1 MTLEEFNKDVLA
13 KTPEAIFV
21 VRFEQKTPFGN
32 DFFNGVSYM
41 EFTDD
46 YIGEYP
52 CEDEQRPALITEQPI
67 EEDYVEVVG
76 YVNIQEINLAT
87 MAIIAN
93 TIKRRYDL

>member
-1 MTLEEFNKDVLA
+1 MTLEQFNKEVLS

-21 VRFEQKTPFGN
+21 VRFEQITPFGN
-32 DFFNGVSYM
+32 DYFNGVSCM

-46 YIGEYP
+46 YG
-52 CEDEQRPALITEQPI
+52 DEQRPALITEQPI

-76 YVNIQEINLAT
+76 YVNIQEMNLAA

-93 TIKRRYDL
+93 SIRRRYDL

>member
-1 MTLEEFNKDVLA
+1 MTLEQFNSEVLSQN
-13 KTPEAIFV
+13 PEAIYV

-46 YIGEYP
+46 Y
-52 CEDEQRPALITEQPI
+52 EDEQRPALITEQPI

-76 YVNIQEINLAT
+76 YVNIQEMNLAA

-93 TIKRRYDL
+93 SIKRRYDL

>member
-1 MTLEEFNKDVLA
+1 MTIKEFNKDVLA

-21 VRFEQKTPFGN
+21 VRFEQITPFGN
-32 DFFNGVSYM
+32 DYFNGVSYM
-41 EFTDD
+41 EFIDD
-46 YIGEYP
+46 YYE
-52 CEDEQRPALITEQPI
+52 EEQRPALITEQPI

-93 TIKRRYDL
+93 SIKRRYDL

>member
-1 MTLEEFNKDVLA
+1 MTLEQFNNEVLA

-32 DFFNGVSYM
+32 DYFNGVLYM

-46 YIGEYP
+46 Y
-52 CEDEQRPALITEQPI
+52 EDEQRPALITEQPI
-67 EEDYVEVVG
+67 EEDYVEVIG
-76 YVNIQEINLAT
+76 YVNIQEMNLAA

-93 TIKRRYDL
+93 SIRRRYDL

>member
-1 MTLEEFNKDVLA
+1 MTLDEFNKDVLA

-21 VRFEQKTPFGN
+21 VRFKQITPFGN
-32 DFFNGVSYM
+32 DYFNGVSYM

-46 YIGEYP
+46 YE
-52 CEDEQRPALITEQPI
+52 EEQRPALITEQPI

-76 YVNIQEINLAT
+76 YVNIQEINLAA

-93 TIKRRYDL
+93 SIRRRYDL

>member
-1 MTLEEFNKDVLA
+1 MTLEQFNKDVLS

-21 VRFEQKTPFGN
+21 VRFEQITPFGN
-32 DFFNGVSYM
+32 DYFNGVSYM

-46 YIGEYP
+46 YE
-52 CEDEQRPALITEQPI
+52 EELRPALITERPI

-76 YVNIQEINLAT
+76 YLNIQEMNLAA

-93 TIKRRYDL
+93 SIRRRYDL